1 MGASSGRTEP
11 WPWSHPGRKRI
22 RLSTAQRYLD
32 GRRRTD
38 GSARRRSTFFRADC
52 RRKSTMTIR
61 RMSPPDHRT
70 IHHVVIAKAADG
82 QRIRAAGRL
91 AFGPPVGAAGQFATG
106 CLHEK
111 SRPETAQEGTLVRP
125 ANPRRAASY
134 R

>member
-1 MGASSGRTEP
+1 MVASGTEAHPTIHRPALSGRQA
-11 WPWSHPGRKRI
+11 K
-22 RLSTAQRYLD
+22 D
-32 GRRRTD
+32 GRVGAQTVHI
-38 GSARRRSTFFRADC
+38 FRADC

-106 CLHEK
+106 RLHEK